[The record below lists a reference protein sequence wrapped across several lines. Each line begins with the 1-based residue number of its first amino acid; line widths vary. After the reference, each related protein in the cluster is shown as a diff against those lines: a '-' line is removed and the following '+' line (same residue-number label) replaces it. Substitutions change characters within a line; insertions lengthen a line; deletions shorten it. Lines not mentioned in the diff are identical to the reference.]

1 MQTMRSSLSGYSP
14 IWINTKMQLLYI
26 HDKGLGDNQ
35 PIFSR
40 MTPNSRALF
49 IWDDAYFKK
58 RNYSLK
64 RLVFIYETLTTMPVE
79 IVHGKTLDIV
89 KEIAP
94 KKVITPYTSDLE
106 LRRLI
111 REILKILSSN
121 SYILMH
127 LYISMI
133 ILISHVFLNIG
144 TKQKKQ
150 LFRLTPN
157 NKIKQI

>member
-1 MQTMRSSLSGYSP
+1 MQAMRSSLGGYFH

-40 MTPNSRALF
+40 MTPDSKALF

-64 RLVFIYETLTTMPVE
+64 RLVFIYETLISMPVE
-79 IVHGKTLDIV
+79 IVHGKTLEIV

-106 LRRLI
+106 LRLLI
-111 REILKILSSN
+111 REMSGEFELEFVYPKAFVHIDDKFHFTRFFKYWN
-121 SYILMH
+121 KAKKTAFQ
-127 LYISMI
+127 
-133 ILISHVFLNIG
+133 VN
-144 TKQKKQ
+144 TK
-150 LFRLTPN
+150 
-157 NKIKQI
+157 

>member
-1 MQTMRSSLSGYSP
+1 MQTMRSSLSGYSQ

-106 LRRLI
+106 LRQ
-111 REILKILSSN
+111 
-121 SYILMH
+121 LMSETFKDFELELVYPKAFVH
-127 LYISMI
+127 INDEFNFTRFFKYWNKAKKTAFQ
-133 ILISHVFLNIG
+133 VN
-144 TKQKKQ
+144 TK
-150 LFRLTPN
+150 
-157 NKIKQI
+157 

>member
-1 MQTMRSSLSGYSP
+1 
-14 IWINTKMQLLYI
+14 MQLLYI
-26 HDKGLGDNQ
+26 HEKGLGDNQ

-40 MTPNSRALF
+40 MAPNSRALF

-94 KKVITPYTSDLE
+94 KKVITPYTCLLYTSDAADE
-106 LRRLI
+106 
-111 REILKILSSN
+111 
-121 SYILMH
+121 
-127 LYISMI
+127 
-133 ILISHVFLNIG
+133 V
-144 TKQKKQ
+144 
-150 LFRLTPN
+150 
-157 NKIKQI
+157 

>member
-1 MQTMRSSLSGYSP
+1 MQAMRSSLSGYFH

-64 RLVFIYETLTTMPVE
+64 RLVFIYETLISMPVE
-79 IVHGKTLDIV
+79 IVLGETSEIV
-89 KEIAP
+89 NDLAP
-94 KKVITPYTSDLE
+94 KKIITTYTADIE
-106 LRRLI
+106 LRRLMSETFKDFELELVYPKAFVHI
-111 REILKILSSN
+111 NDEFNFTRFFKYWNKAKKTAFHSE
-121 SYILMH
+121 
-127 LYISMI
+127 
-133 ILISHVFLNIG
+133 
-144 TKQKKQ
+144 TK
-150 LFRLTPN
+150 
-157 NKIKQI
+157 

>member
-1 MQTMRSSLSGYSP
+1 
-14 IWINTKMQLLYI
+14 MQLLYI

-35 PIFSR
+35 PVFSR
-40 MTPNSRALF
+40 MAPNSRALF

-79 IVHGKTLDIV
+79 IVNGKTLDIV

-111 REILKILSSN
+111 RG
-121 SYILMH
+121 
-127 LYISMI
+127 ISVEFVHI
-133 ILISHVFLNIG
+133 DDNFSFTRFFKYWNK
-144 TKQKKQ
+144 TKKTAFQVNTK
-150 LFRLTPN
+150 
-157 NKIKQI
+157 